1 MRLRN
6 HLLRWL
12 LLPLAVVWAVGFHL
26 DYARSI
32 AQANEAY
39 DRTLAGSALAIAE
52 RVMVRDGAFSVDLPY
67 AALEM
72 LETRAQDR
80 VFYKVS
86 SERPVM
92 VVTGHEDLPG
102 PAARPAG
109 DEPSFEDARYR
120 GEAIRMVA
128 IRRPL
133 YDERGLGP
141 LLVQVAETTAARQAM
156 STRILLDSVLT
167 QITLIA
173 AAALLITFGVRR
185 GLEPLRR
192 IRNEIAGRDEFDLTP
207 IDAGAV
213 PREVA
218 PLIEALNLHTE
229 RQRQLNDAHRQFIAD
244 ASHQLK
250 TPLTV
255 LKTQAALALQQ
266 QDVSRMRAIVAE
278 IHDATDL
285 TARTI
290 NQLLSLARSEPG
302 HLMPTETV
310 DLVEIARAATFD
322 LLPQALHK
330 DIELG
335 FEDGGSAVPVQG
347 QPLLL
352 RELVSNLTDNAI
364 RYTPRGGCI
373 TVSVHCAATGGA
385 QLQVEDNGPGI
396 APEHRRQVFD
406 RFYRVNGAL
415 SDGCGLGLAIVRQ
428 ICERHGAT
436 AELHTAASGK
446 GLRVAVQF
454 P

>member
-12 LLPLAVVWAVGFHL
+12 LLPLAVVWAIGFHL
-26 DYARSI
+26 DYGRSI
-32 AQANEAY
+32 EQANEAY

-52 RVMVRDGAFSVDLPY
+52 RVTVRDRALSVDLPY

-72 LETRAQDR
+72 LETRSQDR
-80 VFYKVS
+80 IFYKVS
-86 SERPVM
+86 SQNPAT
-92 VVTGHEDLPG
+92 VVTGHEDLPA
-102 PAARPAG
+102 PAVPPAG
-109 DEPSFEDARYR
+109 DQPVFEDARYQD
-120 GEAIRMVA
+120 EPIRMVSM
-128 IRRPL
+128 RRTL
-133 YDERGLGP
+133 YDERGIDP

-156 STRILLDSVLT
+156 ATRILVDSALT
-167 QITLIA
+167 QATLIA
-173 AAALLITFGVRR
+173 AAALLNTFGVRR

-192 IRNEIAGRDEFDLTP
+192 IRREIASRTEFDLTP
-207 IDAGAV
+207 IDARAV
-213 PREVA
+213 PREIA

-250 TPLTV
+250 TPLTI

-266 QDVSRMRAIVAE
+266 QDVERMRAIVAE

-290 NQLLSLARSEPG
+290 NQLLALARSEPG
-302 HLMPTETV
+302 HLIPMEPV

-322 LLPQALHK
+322 LLPNALQK
-330 DIELG
+330 DIELA
-335 FEDGGSAVPVQG
+335 FEGSGNAQVQG
-347 QPLLL
+347 QELLL

-364 RYTPRGGCI
+364 RYTPRGGAI
-373 TVSVHCAATGGA
+373 IVSVRGGADGKA

-396 APEHRRQVFD
+396 APEHRHKVFD
-406 RFYRVNGAL
+406 RFYRVNGAF

-428 ICERHGAT
+428 ISERHGAL
-436 AELHTAASGK
+436 AELETASHGC
-446 GLRVAVQF
+446 GLRVVVRF

>member
-12 LLPLAVVWAVGFHL
+12 LLPLAVVWAIGFHL
-26 DYARSI
+26 DYGRSI
-32 AQANEAY
+32 EQANEAY

-52 RVMVRDGAFSVDLPY
+52 RVTVRDSALSVDLPY

-72 LETRAQDR
+72 LETRSQDR
-80 VFYKVS
+80 IFYKVS
-86 SERPVM
+86 SQKPAT
-92 VVTGHEDLPG
+92 VVTGHEDLPA
-102 PAARPAG
+102 PAVPPEG
-109 DEPSFEDARYR
+109 DQPVFEDARYQD
-120 GEAIRMVA
+120 EPIRMVSM
-128 IRRPL
+128 RRPL
-133 YDERGLGP
+133 YDERGLGL

-156 STRILLDSVLT
+156 ATRILVDSALT
-167 QITLIA
+167 QATLIA

-192 IRNEIAGRDEFDLTP
+192 IRREIASRTEFDLTP
-207 IDAGAV
+207 IDARAV
-213 PREVA
+213 PREIT

-266 QDVSRMRAIVAE
+266 QDVERMRAIVAE

-302 HLMPTETV
+302 HLIAMEPV
-310 DLVEIARAATFD
+310 DLVETARAATFD
-322 LLPQALHK
+322 LLPNALDK
-330 DIELG
+330 NIELA
-335 FEDGGSAVPVQG
+335 FEGSDGVRVQG
-347 QPLLL
+347 QVLLL

-364 RYTPRGGCI
+364 RYTPRGGAI
-373 TVSVHCAATGGA
+373 TVSVRSGPNGKA

-396 APEHRRQVFD
+396 APEHRHKVFD
-406 RFYRVNGAL
+406 RFYRVNGGL

-428 ICERHGAT
+428 ISERHGAV
-436 AELHTAASGK
+436 AELETAGNGA
-446 GLRVAVQF
+446 GLRVVVRF

>member
-12 LLPLAVVWAVGFHL
+12 LLPLALVWAIGFHL

-86 SERPVM
+86 SERPAM

-102 PAARPAG
+102 PAAALEG
-109 DEPSFEDARYR
+109 DQPVFEDARYQ

-128 IRRPL
+128 VRRPL
-133 YDERGLGP
+133 YEERGLGP
-141 LLVQVAETTAARQAM
+141 VLVQVAETTAARQAM
-156 STRILLDSVLT
+156 STRILLDSALT
-167 QITLIA
+167 QLTLIA

-192 IRNEIAGRDEFDLTP
+192 IRREIAGRDEFDLTP
-207 IDAGAV
+207 IDARAV

-229 RQRQLNDAHRQFIAD
+229 RQRQLNEAHRQFIAD

-266 QDVSRMRAIVAE
+266 QDVARMRAIVAE
-278 IHDATDL
+278 IHDATDM

-290 NQLLSLARSEPG
+290 NQLLALARSEPG
-302 HLMPTETV
+302 HLMPTERV
-310 DLVEIARAATFD
+310 DLVEIARGATFD
-322 LLPQALHK
+322 LLPNALDK
-330 DIELG
+330 GVELG
-335 FEDGGSAVPVQG
+335 FEDSGATPVQG
-347 QPLLL
+347 QALLL

-364 RYTPRGGCI
+364 RYTPRGGAI
-373 TVSVHCAATGGA
+373 TVSVGQAPDGQAL
-385 QLQVEDNGPGI
+385 LQVQDNGPGI
-396 APEHRRQVFD
+396 APEHRAKVFD

-428 ICERHGAT
+428 ICERHGAL
-436 AELHTAASGK
+436 AELQTAASGQ
-446 GLRVAVQF
+446 GLCVVVRF

>member
-1 MRLRN
+1 VTVR
-6 HLLRWL
+6 
-12 LLPLAVVWAVGFHL
+12 
-26 DYARSI
+26 D
-32 AQANEAY
+32 
-39 DRTLAGSALAIAE
+39 SAL
-52 RVMVRDGAFSVDLPY
+52 SVDLPY

-72 LETRAQDR
+72 LETRSQDR
-80 VFYKVS
+80 IFYKVS
-86 SERPVM
+86 SQKPAT
-92 VVTGHEDLPG
+92 VVTGHEDLPA
-102 PAARPAG
+102 PAVPPEG
-109 DEPSFEDARYR
+109 DQPVFEDARYQD
-120 GEAIRMVA
+120 EPIRMVSM
-128 IRRPL
+128 RRPL
-133 YDERGLGP
+133 YDERGLGL

-156 STRILLDSVLT
+156 ATRILVDSALT
-167 QITLIA
+167 QATLIA

-192 IRNEIAGRDEFDLTP
+192 IRREIASRTEFDLTP
-207 IDAGAV
+207 IDARAV
-213 PREVA
+213 PREIA

-266 QDVSRMRAIVAE
+266 QDVERMRAIVAE

-302 HLMPTETV
+302 HLIPMEPV
-310 DLVEIARAATFD
+310 DLVETARAATFD
-322 LLPQALHK
+322 LLPNALQK
-330 DIELG
+330 DIELA
-335 FEDGGSAVPVQG
+335 FEGSGDVQVQG
-347 QPLLL
+347 QALLL

-364 RYTPRGGCI
+364 RYTPRGGVI
-373 TVSVHCAATGGA
+373 TVSVRSGPDGKA

-396 APEHRRQVFD
+396 APEHRHKVFD

-428 ICERHGAT
+428 ISERHGAV
-436 AELHTAASGK
+436 AELETAGNGT
-446 GLRVAVQF
+446 GLRVVVRF

>member
-12 LLPLAVVWAVGFHL
+12 LLPLAVVWAIGFHL
-26 DYARSI
+26 DYGRSI
-32 AQANEAY
+32 EQANEAY

-52 RVMVRDGAFSVDLPY
+52 RVTVRDSALSVDLPY

-72 LETRAQDR
+72 LETRSQDR
-80 VFYKVS
+80 IFYKVS
-86 SERPVM
+86 SQKPAT
-92 VVTGHEDLPG
+92 VVTGHEDLPA
-102 PAARPAG
+102 PAVPPEG
-109 DEPSFEDARYR
+109 DQPVFEDARYQD
-120 GEAIRMVA
+120 EPIRMVSM
-128 IRRPL
+128 RRPL
-133 YDERGLGP
+133 YDERGLGL

-156 STRILLDSVLT
+156 ATRILVDSALT
-167 QITLIA
+167 QATLIA

-192 IRNEIAGRDEFDLTP
+192 IRREIASRTEFDLTP
-207 IDAGAV
+207 IDARAV
-213 PREVA
+213 PREIA

-266 QDVSRMRAIVAE
+266 QDVERMRAIVAE

-302 HLMPTETV
+302 HLIAMEPV
-310 DLVEIARAATFD
+310 DLVETARAATFD
-322 LLPQALHK
+322 LLPNALDK
-330 DIELG
+330 NIELA
-335 FEDGGSAVPVQG
+335 FEGSGDVRVQG
-347 QPLLL
+347 QVLLL

-364 RYTPRGGCI
+364 RYTPRGGAI
-373 TVSVHCAATGGA
+373 TVSVRSGADGKA

-396 APEHRRQVFD
+396 APEHRHKVFD
-406 RFYRVNGAL
+406 RFYRVNGGL

-428 ICERHGAT
+428 ISERHGAVVELET
-436 AELHTAASGK
+436 AGNGT
-446 GLRVAVQF
+446 GLRVVVRF

>member
-12 LLPLAVVWAVGFHL
+12 LLPLAVVWAIGFHL
-26 DYARSI
+26 DYGRSI
-32 AQANEAY
+32 EQANEAY

-52 RVMVRDGAFSVDLPY
+52 RVTVRDSALSVDLPY

-72 LETRAQDR
+72 LETRSQDR
-80 VFYKVS
+80 IFYKVS
-86 SERPVM
+86 SQKPTT
-92 VVTGHEDLPG
+92 VVTGHEDLPA
-102 PAARPAG
+102 PAVSPEG
-109 DEPSFEDARYR
+109 DQPVFEDARYQD
-120 GEAIRMVA
+120 EPIRMVSM
-128 IRRPL
+128 RRPL
-133 YDERGLGP
+133 YDERGLGL

-156 STRILLDSVLT
+156 ATRILVDSALT
-167 QITLIA
+167 QATLIA

-192 IRNEIAGRDEFDLTP
+192 IRREIASRTEFDLTP
-207 IDAGAV
+207 IDARAV
-213 PREVA
+213 PREIA

-266 QDVSRMRAIVAE
+266 QDVERMRAIVAE

-290 NQLLSLARSEPG
+290 NQLLALARSEPG
-302 HLMPTETV
+302 HLIPMEPV
-310 DLVEIARAATFD
+310 DLVETARAATFD
-322 LLPQALHK
+322 LLPNALQK
-330 DIELG
+330 DIDLA
-335 FEDGGSAVPVQG
+335 FEGSGDVRVQG
-347 QPLLL
+347 QALLL

-364 RYTPRGGCI
+364 RYTPRGGAI
-373 TVSVHCAATGGA
+373 TVSVRSEPDGKA

-396 APEHRRQVFD
+396 APEHRHKVFD
-406 RFYRVNGAL
+406 RFYRVNGGL

-428 ICERHGAT
+428 ISERHGAV
-436 AELHTAASGK
+436 AELETAGNGT
-446 GLRVAVQF
+446 GLRVVVRF